1 MSKKNKKYNSYK
13 KDKKPFSYLEKIK
26 LFFDFTRFIDFINN
40 YKSYFF
46 EYIDW
51 QKKI

>member
-1 MSKKNKKYNSYK
+1 MSKKKKKNN
-13 KDKKPFSYLEKIK
+13 KDKNSLSYLEKIK